1 MFAVGKPGETPGAN
15 SASQDPMARWQISG
29 SPRGL
34 ALLAVVL
41 LATVPAA
48 WAQDTTGVGGI
59 GGTVKQADGSAVAG
73 ARVCA
78 LGSAACTTSGTD
90 GSFRLSGLRAGSYQL
105 EILAA
110 EGAPFVSDPID
121 VRAGVEATIA
131 VTVPEGGRL
140 EERLTVTAP
149 AFRVPD
155 EVKTSGYLVEPREI
169 LKSAGALQDVS
180 RYVQSLPGVAIGSN
194 DFRNDLIVR
203 GGSPLENLFVVD
215 NVEIPN
221 INTFANFAS
230 AGGTVSILDAA
241 LIQDVTFLSGGYPA
255 AFVNRTSSV
264 LQVSQ
269 REGSREQFRGWAT
282 LGFAG
287 AGTILEGPIDEG
299 RGSWILSARRSFLD
313 FFSDD
318 IGVGGVPVLYT
329 LNGKVVYDL
338 TDRDRVWLVNISG
351 HDEIR
356 LGLSEDSP
364 LDSEL
369 YNFDI
374 RYDGWRSATGLNWQR
389 IFGDRGVGLFG
400 ITHSEARTRQQVKDL
415 VRDGLPPPD
424 VPVDDVI
431 AGSPVVFSDD
441 SREGETTFKYDL
453 TLRTPMIDKF
463 QAGGTV
469 KIFNVRYDSAAPFGS
484 DSPFS
489 PVADLNAFDIRQSFT
504 TYQTG
509 FYVQGSQSLTRRL
522 EVTAGARVDD
532 YRSLSSTRVSPRAAL
547 NYQLAP
553 GVSLRAAYGQYYQ
566 QPFLLFTSV
575 FPENRALVP
584 WRATHYVA
592 GIAWEP
598 GNGWRLTAEG
608 YRKDYRDYPVA
619 IPYPS
624 VSLANVG
631 DTFNVREILFPLTSK
646 GTGRSQGVE
655 IFLEKKLTAR
665 LYGQAN
671 LAFSRTQHAGLD
683 GVLRDGSFD
692 YPAIANVVGGYR
704 FGDRWELSTR
714 VSYLGGRPYTP
725 YDEAVSSA
733 QRRGVYDLS
742 QVNALR
748 APAYFRWDVRA
759 DRTFDVRGQ
768 PVVLFAGVQNVTN
781 RRNFAN
787 FNWNRRTNAVEF
799 SDQQGLFPLLGFEWR
814 F

>member
-1 MFAVGKPGETPGAN
+1 M
-15 SASQDPMARWQISG
+15 MR
-29 SPRGL
+29 R
-34 ALLAVVL
+34 LLGVVL
-41 LATVPAA
+41 LAFAPPA

-59 GGTVKQADGSAVAG
+59 RGTITQGGGNPVAE

-78 LGSAACTTSGTD
+78 LGSAACTTTGVD
-90 GSFRLSGLRAGSYQL
+90 GAFRLSGLRPGAYQL
-105 EILAA
+105 EILPAD
-110 EGAPFVSDPID
+110 GAPYVSDPID

-131 VTVPEGGRL
+131 VTVPEGQRL
-140 EERLTVTAP
+140 EERVTVTAP
-149 AFRVPD
+149 AFRTPD
-155 EVKTSGYLVEPREI
+155 EVKTSGYLVAPGEI

-241 LIQDVTFLSGGYPA
+241 LIQDVTFLTGGYPA
-255 AFVNRTSSV
+255 PFVNRTSSV

-269 REGSREQFRGWAT
+269 REGSREDFRGWAT

-287 AGTILEGPIDEG
+287 AGTILEGPIDGG
-299 RGSWILSARRSFLD
+299 RGSWIVSARRSFLD
-313 FFSDD
+313 LFSDD

-329 LNGKVVYDL
+329 LNGKVVYDI
-338 TDRDRVWLVNISG
+338 TGRDRVWLVNISG

-356 LGLSEDSP
+356 LGLSEDSLP
-364 LDSEL
+364 DSEL

-374 RYDGWRSATGLNWQR
+374 RYQGWRSATGLNWQR

-400 ITHSEARTRQQVKDL
+400 ITYSGARTRQQVKDL
-415 VRDGLPPPD
+415 VRDGVPPPD

-453 TLRTPMIDKF
+453 TLRTPIIDKV
-463 QAGGTV
+463 QAGGTFKV
-469 KIFNVRYDSAAPFGS
+469 FNVRYDSAAPFGA
-484 DSPFS
+484 DNPFS
-489 PVADLNAFDIRQSFT
+489 PVPDVNAFDIRQSFT

-509 FYVQGSQSLTRRL
+509 LYVQGSQSLTRRL
-522 EVTAGARVDD
+522 EVTAGARLDD
-532 YRSLSSTRVSPRAAL
+532 YRFLAETRISPRAAL
-547 NYQLAP
+547 SYRLSPNL
-553 GVSLRAAYGQYYQ
+553 SLRASYGQYYQ
-566 QPFLLFTSV
+566 QPFLLFLSV

-592 GIAWEP
+592 GMSWEP
-598 GNGWRLTAEG
+598 GDGWRLTAEG
-608 YRKDYRDYPVA
+608 YRKNYRDYPVA

-624 VSLANVG
+624 LSLANVG
-631 DTFNVREILFPLTSK
+631 DTFNVREILFPLTSQ
-646 GTGRSQGVE
+646 GSGRSQGLE
-655 IFLEKKLTAR
+655 IFVEKKLTAQ

-671 LAFSRTQHAGLD
+671 IALSRTQHAGLD
-683 GVLRDGSFD
+683 GVRRDGSFD
-692 YPAIANVVGGYR
+692 YPAIVNVVGGYR
-704 FGDRWELSTR
+704 FGDRWEFSTR
-714 VSYLGGRPYTP
+714 VSYLSGRPYTP
-725 YDEAVSSA
+725 YDEAISSA
-733 QRRGVYDLS
+733 LRRGVYDLS

-748 APAYFRWDVRA
+748 APAYFRWDVRV
-759 DRTFDVRGQ
+759 DRTFDVWGE
-768 PVVLFAGVQNVTN
+768 PLVVFAGVQNLTN